1 MRSAPPPPSRAE
13 VERQFIELLAGR
25 VSRDTVNRWA
35 AHWVAADDPAVED
48 PSIWWAL
55 GILYGIDLQHGPS
68 EPYLHDDE
76 QIASWVEELRAR
88 SGTPNDIRS
97 LGEGVPAGGLIGHG
111 YWCR

>member
-68 EPYLHDDE
+68 RPYLHDDE
-76 QIASWVEELRAR
+76 QIASWVEEFRAR
-88 SGTPNDIRS
+88 SAD
-97 LGEGVPAGGLIGHG
+97 A
-111 YWCR
+111 